1 MFKLLIIT
9 QDEPFYLYS
18 NLKYLLENIP
28 IGSKVIGCVISEPS
42 PFGKKETFFEKTVK
56 TFKIFGGKFFIYYT
70 AKFICNRL
78 FQPRL
83 KHLLKRKKIPII
95 DLVGSINSTNNLEI
109 IKQHQPDLLISILG
123 NQIFKKPLLDLAPN
137 GCINLHTALL
147 PKYRGLMPSF
157 WVLKNNETH
166 TGVSVFFVD
175 EGIDSGPIIVQDRI
189 EIGSMTQEE
198 LIIKSKKQGM
208 DCILKAIRYIM
219 EGEVLLK
226 PNQDELSSYY
236 SFPTKKDVE
245 EFVKSGK
252 RFF

>member
-1 MFKLLIIT
+1 MFRLLIIT

-28 IGSKVIGCVISEPS
+28 NGSKVIGCVVSEPS
-42 PFGKKETFFEKTVK
+42 PFGKKETFIEKTVK
-56 TFKIFGGKFFIYYT
+56 TYKIFGGIFFIYYST
-70 AKFICNRL
+70 KFIYNRL
-78 FQPRL
+78 FRPRL
-83 KHLLKRKKIPII
+83 KHLLEKNNIPLIN
-95 DLVGSINSTNNLEI
+95 LVGSINSKNNLNI
-109 IKQHQPDLLISILG
+109 IKQHEPDLLVSILG
-123 NQIFKKPLLDLAPN
+123 NQIFKKPLLDLAPK

-157 WVLKNNETH
+157 WVLKNNETR

-175 EGIDSGPIIVQDRI
+175 EGIDSGPIIIQEQI

-198 LIIKSKKQGM
+198 LIIKSKKLGM
-208 DCILKAIRYIM
+208 DCIIIAIQSIIK
-219 EGEVLLK
+219 GDVLLK